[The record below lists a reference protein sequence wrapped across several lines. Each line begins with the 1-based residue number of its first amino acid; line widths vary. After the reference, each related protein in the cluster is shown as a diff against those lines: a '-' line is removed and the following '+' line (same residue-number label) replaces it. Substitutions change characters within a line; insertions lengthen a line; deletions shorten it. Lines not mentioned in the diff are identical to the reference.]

1 MSGMKIYHLSRAV
14 ISAAFGGLFILA
26 GSVWW
31 QGVLAG
37 GLAFAW
43 FLVAPHIG
51 RYAVHPERGVT
62 ALQRDERAQTINNA
76 AGRNAFI
83 VSMLA
88 AAGVIIYAGAR
99 SLSSVPVSL
108 FQWLLALG
116 VLIYYASDFWLR
128 RTQS

>member
-1 MSGMKIYHLSRAV
+1 
-14 ISAAFGGLFILA
+14 
-26 GSVWW
+26 
-31 QGVLAG
+31 
-37 GLAFAW
+37 
-43 FLVAPHIG
+43 
-51 RYAVHPERGVT
+51 VT